1 MYEHITEAVTLRV
14 RAAIL
19 AGETIASIMKQM
31 GLPKRF
37 VEDQRK
43 ILRDRAEIPDARH
56 KPDGIGARIRR
67 MHKDGASAADIAKAL
82 GTTTNNVYKQRSK

>member
-1 MYEHITEAVTLRV
+1 MYEYITEVDTLRV

-19 AGETIASIMKQM
+19 AGETITAIMQKM
-31 GLPKRF
+31 GIPKRF
-37 VEDQRK
+37 IEDQRK

-67 MHKDGASAADIAKAL
+67 MHKDG